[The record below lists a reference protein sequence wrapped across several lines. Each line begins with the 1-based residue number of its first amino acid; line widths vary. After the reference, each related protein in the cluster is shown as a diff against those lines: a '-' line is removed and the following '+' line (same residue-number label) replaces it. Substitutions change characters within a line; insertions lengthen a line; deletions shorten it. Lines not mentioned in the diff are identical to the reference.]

1 MEANKYLSYCKIST
15 QQEHKNTTVG
25 FFILLTGASRQVV
38 EIRISCVIKEAGVVW
53 ECAGLFQT
61 LCFFRREAIP
71 LHSVWGLLH
80 PEGKPASPHQTAL
93 RGEAFQMPD
102 VQLRLPATWRS
113 ERAPAHPLWYQAA
126 THALTLI
133 SSDTVCTCVQYHA
146 GWFLTPFESEVCWGY
161 MAFPVTPCHAF
172 SYGYTHHIWLAYS
185 FTSGNLLIHFQFTC
199 FSCTASNMHTI
210 ISFVRNRV
218 LNEVM
223 LASCRWCVWVF
234 NWNLCLAVE
243 KPFKCNH
250 CSRSYKQRSS
260 LEEHR
265 ERCHVYIQS
274 KGPAE
279 RGEQRC
285 AHTVSPPRL

>member
-1 MEANKYLSYCKIST
+1 MCRIVSNAVFFQARGHSTALS
-15 QQEHKNTTVG
+15 VG
-25 FFILLTGASRQVV
+25 PPSP
-38 EIRISCVIKEAGVVW
+38 
-53 ECAGLFQT
+53 
-61 LCFFRREAIP
+61 RRE
-71 LHSVWGLLH
+71 
-80 PEGKPASPHQTAL
+80 TC
-93 RGEAFQMPD
+93 F
-102 VQLRLPATWRS
+102 ATSNCTPGRS
-113 ERAPAHPLWYQAA
+113 LSNARCAA
-126 THALTLI
+126 TPAGDVTLWAGTCAPTLVPGSHTHTHTLTLI